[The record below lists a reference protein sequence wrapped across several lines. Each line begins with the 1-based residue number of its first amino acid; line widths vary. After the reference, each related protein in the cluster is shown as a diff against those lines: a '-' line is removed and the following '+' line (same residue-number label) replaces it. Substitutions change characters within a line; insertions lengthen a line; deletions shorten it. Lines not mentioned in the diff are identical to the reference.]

1 MRFRLWSLIVKEL
14 LANWRDR
21 RNRVILLI
29 APMIQVLVF
38 SFAATQEVK
47 NVSLGV
53 LDQDRSVLSRELIS
67 RFEGSPQFSQV
78 IPLSSVSEIASTIDS
93 RAALAVLHIGQDF
106 SRRIMGRQPAQV
118 QILLDGRSSN
128 SAQIV
133 HGYAIEIIDRM
144 NAEVL
149 EIGAVRN
156 PSGAVVARTWFNP
169 NSDTLWSTVPGL
181 FAVLTTTVAMMV
193 SALSV
198 AREREL
204 GSFEQLL
211 VSPLTSLEI
220 LAGKAASALM
230 IAFAQ
235 TTIIMLISMY
245 VLSVP
250 MEGSML
256 LLYGAMIVYLL
267 SIIGIGLFISSL
279 ASTQQQAIIGVF
291 LFLAPA
297 ILLSGYA
304 TPVSN
309 MPDWLQTLTLINPV
323 RHFVVISKGS
333 FLKDVP
339 IDVVASHLWP
349 LLLIAVVTL
358 SGAMWLFRFKTA

>member
-1 MRFRLWSLIVKEL
+1 MRTALWSLIVKEL

-47 NVSLGV
+47 NVPIAV

-67 RFEGSPQFSQV
+67 RFDGSPQFSE
-78 IPLSSVSEIASTIDS
+78 IIRLANIAEIAPAIDS
-93 RAALAVLHIGQDF
+93 REALAVLHIGQDF
-106 SRRIMGRQPAQV
+106 SRRLAARQPAQI
-118 QILLDGRSSN
+118 QLLLDGRRSN
-128 SAQIV
+128 AAQV
-133 HGYAIEIIDRM
+133 VQGYAVEIVDRM
-144 NAEVL
+144 NAEVSEL
-149 EIGAVRN
+149 GGVRD
-156 PSGAVVARTWFNP
+156 PPGLVVARTWFNP

-181 FAVLTTTVAMMV
+181 FAVLTTSVAMMV

-211 VSPLTSLEI
+211 VSPLTSVEI
-220 LAGKAASALM
+220 LAGKAASALL
-230 IAFAQ
+230 IAVAE
-235 TTIIMLISMY
+235 TSTIMLIAMY
-245 VLSVP
+245 VLGVP

-256 LLYGAMIVYLL
+256 LLYAAMLVYLL
-267 SIIGIGLFISSL
+267 SIIGIGLFISAL
-279 ASTQQQAIIGVF
+279 ASTQQQAIIGSF
-291 LFLAPA
+291 MFLAPA

-309 MPDWLQTLTLINPV
+309 MPDWLQTLTLLNPV
-323 RHFVVISKGS
+323 RHFVVIAKGS
-333 FLKDVP
+333 FLKDLP
-339 IDVVASHLWP
+339 IDVVAAHLWP
-349 LLLIAVVTL
+349 LALIAAATL
-358 SGAMWLFRFKTA
+358 SAATWLFRFKTA

>member
-1 MRFRLWSLIVKEL
+1 MRSSLWSLIVKEL

-21 RNRVILLI
+21 RNRIILLI
-29 APMIQVLVF
+29 SPMIQVLIF

-47 NVSLGV
+47 NVTLAV
-53 LDQDRSVLSRELIS
+53 LDENRSVLSRELIW

-78 IPLSSVSEIASTIDS
+78 IRLQGVTDIAPTIDS
-93 RAALAVLHIGQDF
+93 RTALAVLHIGQEF
-106 SRRIMGRQPAQV
+106 SRNLSARQPAKV
-118 QILLDGRSSN
+118 QLILDGRSSN
-128 SAQIV
+128 AAQITQ
-133 HGYAIEIIDRM
+133 GYAVEIIDRL
-144 NAEVL
+144 NAE
-149 EIGAVRN
+149 IAQGAGLRGP
-156 PSGAVVARTWFNP
+156 PSVVVARTWFNP

-181 FAVLTTTVAMMV
+181 FAVLTTTVGMMV

-220 LAGKAASALM
+220 LAGKALSALL
-230 IAFAQ
+230 IAIAE
-235 TTIIMLISMY
+235 TTIIMVIAMY
-245 VLSVP
+245 VLGVP
-250 MEGSML
+250 MEGSMV

-279 ASTQQQAIIGVF
+279 SSTQQQAIIGVF
-291 LFLAPA
+291 MFLAPA

-309 MPDWLQTLTLINPV
+309 MPDWLQTLTLVNPV
-323 RHFVVISKGS
+323 RHFVVIAKGA
-333 FLKDVP
+333 FLKDLP
-339 IDVVASHLWP
+339 IDVIAAHLWP
-349 LLLIAVVTL
+349 LALIAVATL
-358 SGAMWLFRFKTA
+358 SAATWLFRHKTA

>member
-1 MRFRLWSLIVKEL
+1 MRPRLWSLIVKEL

-21 RNRVILLI
+21 RNRIILLI
-29 APMIQVLVF
+29 SPMIQVLIF

-47 NVSLGV
+47 NVPLAV
-53 LDQDRSVLSRELIS
+53 LDEDRSVLSRELIS
-67 RFEGSPQFSQV
+67 RFEASPQFSQV
-78 IPLSSVSEIASTIDS
+78 MRLEGVADIAPAIDS
-93 RAALAVLHIGQDF
+93 REAPAVLHIAQDF
-106 SRRIMGRQPAQV
+106 SRRLTAGQPVQV
-118 QILLDGRSSN
+118 QLLLDGRRSN
-128 SAQIV
+128 AAQIIQ
-133 HGYAIEIIDRM
+133 GYTVEIVDRL
-144 NAEVL
+144 NAEIAQL
-149 EIGAVRN
+149 GGLRGP
-156 PSGAVVARTWFNP
+156 PSFVVARTWFNP

-181 FAVLTTTVAMMV
+181 FAVLTTSVGMMV

-230 IAFAQ
+230 IAVAE
-235 TTIIMLISMY
+235 TTIVMLIAMY
-245 VLSVP
+245 VLRVP

-256 LLYGAMIVYLL
+256 LLYGSMIVYLL

-279 ASTQQQAIIGVF
+279 SSTQQQAVIGNF
-291 LFLAPA
+291 MFLAPA

-309 MPDWLQTLTLINPV
+309 MPDWLQTLTLANPV
-323 RHFVVISKGS
+323 RHFVVIAKGA
-333 FLKDVP
+333 FLKDLP
-339 IDVVASHLWP
+339 IDVIATHLWP
-349 LLLIAVVTL
+349 LALIAVVTL
-358 SGAMWLFRFKTA
+358 SAATWLFRQKTG